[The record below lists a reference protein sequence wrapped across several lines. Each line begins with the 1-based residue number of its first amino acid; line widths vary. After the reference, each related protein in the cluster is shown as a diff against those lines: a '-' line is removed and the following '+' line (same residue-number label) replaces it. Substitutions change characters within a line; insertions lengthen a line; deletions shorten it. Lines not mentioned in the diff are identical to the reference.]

1 MSYFESHDEVERPG
15 RIRRIHEKLSKPLTK
30 ITLLFLQFVLPILN
44 EFNRLFQNE
53 ESKVGVLIPEMDRL
67 ERQFLIKFV
76 LARHIRD
83 VVDLRSRLH
92 GPRHPAR
99 RLYARSESEGSVVL
113 RRQHWSRAGSVCQGG
128 ACLLLCRRHQDGH
141 QDGRQV
147 PHHVWA
153 DILAMK
159 TPLGVNRLPL
169 MATVMAPLL
178 SLPHSNADVE
188 RLFSILRKVH
198 TEARHS
204 LNADTITAYLQ
215 CKLNI
220 DTCCYELDVSE
231 EMLKLAKSATHA
243 V

>member
-1 MSYFESHDEVERPG
+1 MLAVSLKVRSFYADSTGAEQAAFAKEVRAFYCAVV
-15 RIRRIHEKLSKPLTK
+15 TK
-30 ITLLFLQFVLPILN
+30 MVTKMVAKFPFGDPVLRDL
-44 EFNRLFQNE
+44 
-53 ESKVGVLIPEMDRL
+53 GVLDPVARVNLTYEPIVRL
-67 ERQFLIKFV
+67 A
-76 LARHIRD
+76 ARFSPD
-83 VVDLRSRLH
+83 VDAEQLKEEYEDFQLLGEDAFTLVEDGESR
-92 GPRHPAR
+92 PI
-99 RLYARSESEGSVVL
+99 
-113 RRQHWSRAGSVCQGG
+113 
-128 ACLLLCRRHQDGH
+128 D
-141 QDGRQV
+141 
-147 PHHVWA
+147 HVWA

-159 TPLGVNRLPL
+159 TPLGVIRLPL